1 MSSAVRRLAGLAFT
15 CADLLLEIDQADRIT
30 FVLGAAQG
38 VFHQSDQ
45 ALIGGD
51 WRPLVAADDRPV
63 LQAMFAALDDGAR
76 RGPVQ
81 IRLAGGGA
89 IALTARMLAEN
100 PGMICCAITP
110 AAKATMAPKAGQALH
125 PREGF
130 EDLAR
135 SLAEAAR
142 VTGQD
147 FELAMVEFNGLE
159 AVRKALTAP
168 EAATLDRRLAGAL
181 RAEAQGGGAAT
192 HIAGERYALLRE
204 RGEAVEVMAKRLSR
218 AIRVSDQAKA
228 ITAAA
233 LAVPIESLG
242 AARLTKALRFA
253 LDDFARE
260 GMPDAPPASL
270 AEAMN
275 RSVRRTLTRAGELG
289 MAVSQRRFTLAYQP
303 VLSLADHAVS
313 HHEALVRFEDGADS
327 FAMVRMAEEFEL
339 IEELDRAIAEQAVRQ
354 LNADR
359 TGRLKL
365 AVNMSGAS
373 VVSTA
378 FIEGLERLVERN
390 PKAKGRLIF
399 EITESAAIDDF
410 ERANAHIQALRA
422 LGSLVCLDDFGAGA
436 ASLGYL
442 QKLSVDIIK
451 IDGRYVRDL
460 ASEGRDAALVRH
472 IVRLAKDLSVRTVAE
487 MVETPEIENVV
498 RREGV
503 DFAQGWLYGR
513 PVAIPEWPD
522 TREASAPLP
531 APLPAR
537 RTGTSDDWR

>member
-1 MSSAVRRLAGLAFT
+1 MSNAVRRLAGFAFT
-15 CADLLLEIDQADRIT
+15 SADLLLEIDLSGAIT
-30 FVLGAAQG
+30 FVLGAAQAMVG
-38 VFHQSDQ
+38 KTEQ
-45 ALIGGD
+45 ALISGG
-51 WRPLVAADDRPV
+51 WRFLIDADDRP
-63 LQAMFAALDDGAR
+63 LLEAMFAALDDGAR

-81 IRLAGGGA
+81 VRLAAGGA
-89 IALTARMLAEN
+89 ISLTARMLSEN
-100 PGMICCAITP
+100 PGVICCAIAP
-110 AAKATMAPKAGQALH
+110 AAKPALAPKAGQALH
-125 PREGF
+125 DRAVF
-130 EDLAR
+130 EDLAKG
-135 SLAEAAR
+135 LAEAAR

-147 FELAMVEFNGLE
+147 FELAMIEFNGLE
-159 AVRKALTAP
+159 AVRKALTPP
-168 EAATLDRRLAGAL
+168 EAATLDQQVAGAL

-192 HIAGERYALLRE
+192 HVEGERYALLRE
-204 RGEAVEVMAKRLSR
+204 RGEAAEVMAKRLSR
-218 AIRVSDQAKA
+218 AIRTSDQAGA
-228 ITAAA
+228 VTAAA
-233 LAVPIESLG
+233 LAVPIENPG
-242 AARLTKALRFA
+242 AARFSKALRFA

-260 GMPDAPPASL
+260 GIPDSPPASL

-303 VLSLADHAVS
+303 VLALKDHSVS
-313 HHEALVRFEDGADS
+313 HHEALVRFEDGADA

-365 AVNMSGAS
+365 AVNVSGAS
-373 VVSTA
+373 MISSP
-378 FIEGLERLVERN
+378 FIEGLTRLIERN
-390 PKAKGRLIF
+390 PKSKGRLIF
-399 EITESAAIDDF
+399 ELTESSAIDDF
-410 ERANAHIQALRA
+410 DRANAHIQTLREM
-422 LGSLVCLDDFGAGA
+422 GSMVCLDDFGSGA

-442 QKLSVDIIK
+442 QRLSVDIIK

-472 IVRLAKDLSVRTVAE
+472 IVRLAKDLKVRTVAE
-487 MVETPEIENVV
+487 MVETAEIEEVV

-513 PVAIPEWPD
+513 PMAIPEWPD
-522 TREASAPLP
+522 TREAA

-537 RTGTSDDWR
+537 RMGTRDDWR

>member
-1 MSSAVRRLAGLAFT
+1 LSSAVRRLAGFAFT
-15 CADLLLEIDQADRIT
+15 SADLLLEIDRAGQIT
-30 FVLGAAQG
+30 FVLGAAQA
-38 VFHQSDQ
+38 VFGKNEQ
-45 ALIGGD
+45 ALISGG
-51 WRPLVAADDRPV
+51 WRFLIDADDRPV
-63 LQAMFAALDDGAR
+63 LEAMFASLDDGAR

-81 IRLAGGGA
+81 VRLATGGA

-100 PGMICCAITP
+100 PGVICCAIAPSAKP
-110 AAKATMAPKAGQALH
+110 ALAPKAGQALH
-125 PREGF
+125 ERAAF
-130 EDLAR
+130 EDLAKG
-135 SLAEAAR
+135 LVEAAR

-147 FELAMVEFNGLE
+147 FELAMVEFNGLD
-159 AVRKALTAP
+159 AARRSLSPP
-168 EAATLDRRLAGAL
+168 EAATLDQRVAGAL

-192 HIAGERYALLRE
+192 HVEGERYALLRE
-204 RGEAVEVMAKRLSR
+204 RGEDAQVMARRLSR
-218 AIRVSDQAKA
+218 ALRTGDQAHA

-233 LAVPIESLG
+233 LTVPIESAG
-242 AARLTKALRFA
+242 AARLAKALRFA

-260 GMPDAPPASL
+260 GISDSPPASL

-289 MAVSQRRFTLAYQP
+289 VAVSQRRFTLAYQP
-303 VLSLADHAVS
+303 VLSLKDRSVS

-327 FAMVRMAEEFEL
+327 FAMIRMAEEFEL

-365 AVNMSGAS
+365 AVNISGAS
-373 VVSTA
+373 VVSTP
-378 FIEGLERLVERN
+378 FIEGLVRLVDRN
-390 PKAKGRLIF
+390 PKAKGRLIV
-399 EITESAAIDDF
+399 EITESTAIEDF

-422 LGSLVCLDDFGAGA
+422 MGSLVCLDDFGAGA
-436 ASLGYL
+436 ASLSYL

-460 ASEGRDAALVRH
+460 ASDGRDAALVRH
-472 IVRLAKDLSVRTVAE
+472 IVRLAKDLKIRTVAE
-487 MVETPEIENVV
+487 MVETTEIEDVA

-522 TREASAPLP
+522 TREAAPTTPLP
-531 APLPAR
+531 VR
-537 RTGTSDDWR
+537 RRGTTDDWR